1 MRTGKNERIHV
12 TSHID
17 THWTVTDAIAKVG
30 QDCIIG
36 GVDLIYCN
44 PSSPVA
50 AIWDLKERAAVYSN
64 DLKIGLP
71 VLWDLK
77 LLPGAR
83 MDCNGYR
90 MLCFWMQK
98 MHVGFLVFKL
108 WVWEAKKFQQP
119 PELLGLRSTGFAM
132 NGPLGL
138 KLCGLVTFTFLQSVP
153 VFHRDVST
161 RFCN

>member
-1 MRTGKNERIHV
+1 
-12 TSHID
+12 
-17 THWTVTDAIAKVG
+17 
-30 QDCIIG
+30 
-36 GVDLIYCN
+36 
-44 PSSPVA
+44 
-50 AIWDLKERAAVYSN
+50 
-64 DLKIGLP
+64 
-71 VLWDLK
+71 
-77 LLPGAR
+77 
-83 MDCNGYR
+83 MDRNRYR

-98 MHVGFLVFKL
+98 MHVGLLVFKL

-161 RFCN
+161 RFCNEWPCRRQKRKSGNRKSSSQIFQLFLAISRDSSGTHNLCYIYTPPWWGILVVCSSYKITIVCNHIDVCHGTFIANSWASS